1 MAYTAHQV
9 RPWRGRPVARGGI
22 GHNSQYAQSIG
33 AQYGGGNSANTA
45 LRGFTA
51 RSPSGGLGGGAAYG
65 MGPGNYPY
73 AVGNNP
79 SVGSTPEAA
88 VTVGLGT
95 TSLPGA
101 GFAGGRPTF
110 APGAYNGAA
119 NIYNRNAAP
128 NYGSNQFAA
137 GYRNNDIR
145 RLRRNNQYNYNGYPY
160 NFRYGNP
167 YSSYGYGG
175 YGGPGGCGGGACG
188 GGACGG
194 PYGGPCGG
202 YGGPGGC
209 GDGAYGG
216 YSPYGG
222 PPGEGVCGSPYDRT
236 CGGDGTYAPVFGCDR
251 AYNGCPGSYVTSNW
265 APCGGP
271 YPYGAP
277 LYASGAPT
285 YGYASNFIKPNSC
298 AGCAAP

>member
-1 MAYTAHQV
+1 MTYTAHQV

-22 GHNSQYAQSIG
+22 GNNSQYAQSVG
-33 AQYGGGNSANTA
+33 AQYGVGDYANTA

-51 RSPSGGLGGGAAYG
+51 RSPAGELGGEAAHG

-73 AVGNNP
+73 AVG
-79 SVGSTPEAA
+79 
-88 VTVGLGT
+88 
-95 TSLPGA
+95 
-101 GFAGGRPTF
+101 RPTF
-110 APGAYNGAA
+110 APGAYNEAA
-119 NIYNRNAAP
+119 NIYNRSAAP

-137 GYRNNDIR
+137 GYRNNDIK
-145 RLRRNNQYNYNGYPY
+145 RLRRNNKYNYNGYPY

-175 YGGPGGCGGGACG
+175 YGRPGGCGGGACG
-188 GGACGG
+188 GSYGG
-194 PYGGPCGG
+194 PYGGPYGG

-209 GDGAYGG
+209 GDGG
-216 YSPYGG
+216 YSPYRG

-271 YPYGAP
+271 YPYGTP

-298 AGCAAP
+298 VGCAAP